1 MIRMSVK
8 LDEIDRRILRA
19 LQKDATLSQRDLA
32 DRVGLS
38 QNACWRRV
46 NRLKDQK
53 VIAGYTVRLDRD
65 AVDLGLTVFVLIRT
79 RQHSADW
86 LKNFRREVSTIP
98 NVIDMFRI
106 AGDYDYILKVQ
117 VADMNG
123 FDQVYQRM
131 IASVDLDTVTS
142 LITMEAIAE
151 DRDLPL

>member
-8 LDEIDRRILRA
+8 IDEIDRRILRA

-46 NRLKDQK
+46 NRLKDEK

-86 LKNFRREVSTIP
+86 LKTFRREVSTIP

-123 FDQVYQRM
+123 FDQVYQHM